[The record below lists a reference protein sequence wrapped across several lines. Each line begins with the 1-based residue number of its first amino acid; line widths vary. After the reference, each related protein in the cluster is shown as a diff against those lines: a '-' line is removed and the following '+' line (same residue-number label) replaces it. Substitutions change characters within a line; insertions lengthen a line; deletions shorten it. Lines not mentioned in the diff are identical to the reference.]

1 MWMLLLIAIEAW
13 LDLEL
18 WCETVMETRYGC
30 RVNRASL
37 VDNID
42 FAEVDALRFGC
53 RLLGMLVY
61 RHRRIGFVA
70 CDSIGV
76 E

>member
-1 MWMLLLIAIEAW
+1 MLLLIAIGAW
-13 LDLEL
+13 LALEL
-18 WCETVMETRYGC
+18 WCETVMRHVMVAG
-30 RVNRASL
+30 VNQASL

-61 RHRRIGFVA
+61 RHRRIGFLA

>member
-1 MWMLLLIAIEAW
+1 MVA
-13 LDLEL
+13 
-18 WCETVMETRYGC
+18 G
-30 RVNRASL
+30 VNQASL

-61 RHRRIGFVA
+61 RRIGFLA